1 MSSIIGPSLSQG
13 NLIYLYRLLSSTIG
27 CGKQTFV
34 TAVEEALA
42 SDRMTADDL
51 GFESTRALLEALD
64 SFVVLKVFKGG
75 RIYAIVREQPL
86 WDEALAAC
94 DNPEQTSGKNATK
107 PWKKKKGDRALK
119 PVRPKRVKKADQKP
133 AVECASGSPAST
145 SRSDSAREATSTSHP
160 QSARVTTPEP
170 ELASVP
176 AASPEPQT
184 MPTTQANATEQSQPT
199 QPVENAP
206 QTEAPNAPS
215 PAISLTVTYDPY
227 TGVDQEV
234 KLESQPVIPEK
245 AGETSVINT
254 QVENTQVDLR
264 QNVEPAAQADGPHN
278 TQPLAAPQDKSTP
291 QDEVAPVRK
300 AAPTGEDSA
309 LINSALESSVQSTEP
324 DMPSKAALDSYP
336 KEFRNEVYCP
346 MDIVAELGCILPY
359 GVNTLGTLDEDY
371 ARACALELRRG
382 NRSHVTFP
390 LRTEHLDS
398 TDPIR
403 ITLQKRSGAAMP
415 WILKSFE

>member
-1 MSSIIGPSLSQG
+1 MSSINRPSLSQG

-34 TAVEEALA
+34 TVVEDALA
-42 SDRMTADDL
+42 SDRMTAADL
-51 GFESTRALLEALD
+51 GFESTRTLLEALD
-64 SFVVLKVFKGG
+64 SFVILKVFKGG
-75 RIYAIVREQPL
+75 RIYAIIKERPS
-86 WDEALAAC
+86 WDEALATYNA
-94 DNPEQTSGKNATK
+94 PKQASGKDANK

-133 AVECASGSPAST
+133 AVERASGSPAST

-160 QSARVTTPEP
+160 QSARVTAPEQ
-170 ELASVP
+170 ELASAP

-184 MPTTQANATEQSQPT
+184 IPTTQANVTEQSQPT

-206 QTEAPNAPS
+206 QTEAPDAHS
-215 PAISLTVTYDPY
+215 PAISITVTYDPY
-227 TGVDQEV
+227 SGVDQEM

-245 AGETSVINT
+245 VGETSVINT
-254 QVENTQVDLR
+254 QVDIR
-264 QNVEPAAQADGPHN
+264 QNVEPAAQADGLHN
-278 TQPLAAPQDKSTP
+278 TQPLAAPQDKTTP

-415 WILKSFE
+415 WMLKSFE